1 MWADGEWLWRADG
14 DVSVERVE
22 RRSLLA
28 RSSVCLLWGL
38 WSFCL
43 NHSNTVPFIGCALLF
58 WHHDITMTSL
68 CLLVTKKVLQHQGSR
83 NCCQTLGES
92 QYLGIWVMRGLP
104 SIDVT
109 WLTSQAFG
117 EPISGRF
124 MGFACVTGNPRLGSW
139 LRVEPMPM
147 QFWIMFIV
155 LFVSAVSAFRHYTY
169 IFLISVS
176 L

>member
-58 WHHDITMTSL
+58 WHHDINMTSL

-83 NCCQTLGES
+83 NCCQTFGGIPTLRALGYAGAS
-92 QYLGIWVMRGLP
+92 
-104 SIDVT
+104 
-109 WLTSQAFG
+109 F
-117 EPISGRF
+117 
-124 MGFACVTGNPRLGSW
+124 
-139 LRVEPMPM
+139 
-147 QFWIMFIV
+147 
-155 LFVSAVSAFRHYTY
+155 H
-169 IFLISVS
+169 
-176 L
+176 